1 MAGAAVQRA
10 ENVRKLM
17 RRHGP
22 TSLFGAVDSV
32 SDLAIKVEDRL
43 GALEVGTRVDIET
56 DMASLSAEV
65 VGVSRGAATCLPFGP
80 VEGVRRGARVS
91 FRSGASSIRPSDAW
105 LGGVCGG
112 LEPFTGVAAW
122 VWRLIFVAL
131 VLCGGTGVVL
141 YLLLWFF
148 VPRADDHGGFGA
160 DPLRAG

>member
-1 MAGAAVQRA
+1 MSIADEIG
-10 ENVRKLM
+10 KLDELY
-17 RRHGP
+17 RR
-22 TSLFGAVDSV
+22 
-32 SDLAIKVEDRL
+32 
-43 GALEVGTRVDIET
+43 GALSQVEFERAKARVLGE
-56 DMASLSAEV
+56 ASPRRD
-65 VGVSRGAATCLPFGP
+65 GGAATLNAW
-80 VEGVRRGARVS
+80 RRSRD
-91 FRSGASSIRPSDAW
+91 DAW

>member
-1 MAGAAVQRA
+1 MSIADEIG
-10 ENVRKLM
+10 KLDE
-17 RRHGP
+17 
-22 TSLFGAVDSV
+22 LY
-32 SDLAIKVEDRL
+32 
-43 GALEVGTRVDIET
+43 
-56 DMASLSAEV
+56 
-65 VGVSRGAATCLPFGP
+65 
-80 VEGVRRGARVS
+80 RRGALSQVEFERAKARVLGEALPRHEARGGTGAAALNGWR
-91 FRSGASSIRPSDAW
+91 RSRDDAW